1 MNYTPEMEKAMH
13 QSHKMGYAE
22 YGRKLENQIAVE
34 KRRQHE
40 YEKCKH
46 MTAELESQLHK

>member
-13 QSHKMGYAE
+13 QSHNMGYAE

-34 KRRQHE
+34 KRRQDE
-40 YEKCKH
+40 YEKCKNI
-46 MTAELESQLHK
+46 TAELDSHLHK

>member
-1 MNYTPEMEKAMH
+1 MKHTPEMEKAMQ
-13 QSHKMGYAE
+13 QSHNMGYAE

-34 KRRQHE
+34 KKRQHE

-46 MTAELESQLHK
+46 MVAELDNQLHK